1 MPMDHLWQA
10 IRREGLDIVEWPDD
24 GSLAQAGTLVWGFD
38 RHDNALKL
46 GSQLIVRE
54 GQWAVFVNEGR
65 ITDSFGPGRHVL
77 LSRTLRQLW
86 RVRE

>member
-10 IRREGLDIVEWPDD
+10 I
-24 GSLAQAGTLVWGFD
+24 
-38 RHDNALKL
+38 H
-46 GSQLIVRE
+46 RE

-77 LSRTLRQLW
+77 ASRTLRQLW